1 MNFFEFCKFT
11 FSLFLNSLKFAN
23 LHYRYFNFGDC
34 FDLLRKSR
42 NDKFK
47 QKICQIP
54 QILSKIT
61 KNKRE
66 NDEKDYR
73 TAKFAKKR
81 S

>member
-1 MNFFEFCKFT
+1 MAGFEKGKWKAEKLAELWFY
-11 FSLFLNSLKFAN
+11 NVIYQKFAI
-23 LHYRYFNFGDC
+23 F
-34 FDLLRKSR
+34 SV
-42 NDKFK
+42 
-47 QKICQIP
+47 QICQIP

-81 S
+81 P